1 MCLGF
6 FSTVPGLDSSATNTI
21 MAGSSSPFSASR
33 AEMNILEINKKLC
46 FQLEETKQQLRDLK
60 EKFLISE
67 ATVYSLAN
75 QLWKYSKCCRFT
87 VTQVMNE
94 HVFSLCEMKC
104 LPNLI
109 LRFPSS
115 NKFHPSHIPRNIE
128 VIFLPELAEDRK
140 MVTQSAQGGTRVKIL
155 ITDF

>member
-1 MCLGF
+1 
-6 FSTVPGLDSSATNTI
+6 

-75 QLWKYSKCCRFT
+75 QLWKYNILWFT
-87 VTQVMNE
+87 LE
-94 HVFSLCEMKC
+94 ICDPF
-104 LPNLI
+104 
-109 LRFPSS
+109 
-115 NKFHPSHIPRNIE
+115 
-128 VIFLPELAEDRK
+128 
-140 MVTQSAQGGTRVKIL
+140 
-155 ITDF
+155 

>member
-1 MCLGF
+1 
-6 FSTVPGLDSSATNTI
+6 LDSSATNTI

-33 AEMNILEINKKLC
+33 AEMNILETYKKLC

-75 QLWKYSKCCRFT
+75 QLWKYSKFCRLI
-87 VTQVMNE
+87 VTQVVNE
-94 HVFSLCEMKC
+94 HVFSLWEMKC

-109 LRFPSS
+109 LHFPLS
-115 NKFHPSHIPRNIE
+115 NKCHPSHIPRNIKL
-128 VIFLPELAEDRK
+128 IFLPEFAEGRK
-140 MVTQSAQGGTRVKIL
+140 MVTQR
-155 ITDF
+155 ITKCAEWN